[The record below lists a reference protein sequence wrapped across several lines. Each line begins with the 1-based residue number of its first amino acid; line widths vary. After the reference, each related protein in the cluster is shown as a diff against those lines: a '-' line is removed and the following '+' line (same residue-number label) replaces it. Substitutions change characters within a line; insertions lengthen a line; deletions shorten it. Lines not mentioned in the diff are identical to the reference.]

1 MLLICRMIRW
11 LSARGI
17 LAGTVETAALPAL
30 MAATD
35 PQAKP
40 GALYSPDGFGNT
52 NGAPAEQR
60 TYLPLR
66 SADEAARVWD
76 VSEQLT
82 RTAIP
87 AA

>member
-1 MLLICRMIRW
+1 MLWKMIRW

-30 MAATD
+30 LAATD
-35 PQAKP
+35 PQAEP
-40 GALYSPDGFGNT
+40 GALYSPSGFGNT
-52 NGAPAEQR
+52 SGAPAEQR
-60 TYLPLR
+60 LYPPLR
-66 SADEAARVWD
+66 NADDAARVWA

-87 AA
+87 AV

>member
-1 MLLICRMIRW
+1 MISW

-40 GALYSPDGFGNT
+40 GVLYSPSGFGNT
-52 NGAPAEQR
+52 SGAPAEQR
-60 TYLPLR
+60 MYSPLLGV
-66 SADEAARVWD
+66 DEAARVWA

-87 AA
+87 A